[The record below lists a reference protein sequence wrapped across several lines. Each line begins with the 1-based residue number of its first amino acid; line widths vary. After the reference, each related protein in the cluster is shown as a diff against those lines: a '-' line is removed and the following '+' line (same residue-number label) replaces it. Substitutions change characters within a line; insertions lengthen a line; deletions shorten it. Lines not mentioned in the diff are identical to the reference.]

1 MWALL
6 GRIIPHPWL
15 VHRDSP
21 AWLADLLG
29 KAGPA
34 LGLGRERG
42 EEEERRQQQSNR
54 HWELELS
61 LQVAAGAQGGTNQQ
75 GRLKKKF
82 KKEEKIKPEFLTVT
96 SSSFFFLKSSL
107 EALSI

>member
-29 KAGPA
+29 EAGPA
-34 LGLGRERG
+34 LGLGGERG
-42 EEEERRQQQSNR
+42 EEEEGRQQQSNR

-82 KKEEKIKPEFLTVT
+82 KKEEKSNQSFLLLPRPP
-96 SSSFFFLKSSL
+96 FFFF
-107 EALSI
+107 EEFP